1 MAENKV
7 QFGLKNCYYSKIT
20 ETGGTFTY
28 GTPVAIPGGVNLNL
42 DAAGDVTR
50 FYADNIV
57 YYMTQANNGYEGT
70 AEFARIPDSMYTD
83 IFGLTVGGTSK
94 VLTEAANVEA
104 AHFALLFQID
114 GDANEDLHV
123 LYNCVP
129 TRPAISSGTIQATKE
144 PVTASI
150 SISAIPRPE
159 DGKIRARTT
168 DTTPTATKTSWFT
181 TVFVE
186 A

>member
-1 MAENKV
+1 MENKV
-7 QFGLKNCYYSKIT
+7 QFGLKNCYYAKIT

-42 DAAGDVTR
+42 DASGDVTR

-57 YYMTQANNGYEGT
+57 YYMTQANNGYEGS
-70 AEFARIPDSMYTD
+70 AEFARIPDAMYKD
-83 IFGLTVGGTSK
+83 IFGLTEGGTSK
-94 VLTEAANVEA
+94 VLTETADIEA

-114 GDANEDLHV
+114 GDADETLHV
-123 LYNCVP
+123 LYNCVG
-129 TRPAISSGTIQATKE
+129 TRPAIASGTIQATKE
-144 PVTASI
+144 PVTASMN
-150 SISAIPRPE
+150 ISAIPRPE

-168 DTTPTATKTSWFT
+168 DTTPTATKTGWFSQ
-181 TVFVE
+181 VFVE

>member
-7 QFGLKNCYYSKIT
+7 QFGLKNVYYAKATIT
-20 ETGGTFTY
+20 GSTVTY

-42 DAAGDVTR
+42 AAQGEISR

-57 YYMTQANNGYEGT
+57 YYMTQSNQGYEGDV
-70 AEFARIPDSMYTD
+70 EVARIPDSMFQD
-83 IFGLTVGGTSK
+83 IFGQSLGSTSK
-94 VLTEAANVEA
+94 VLTEVADVEC

-114 GDANEDLHV
+114 GDQQNDLHV

-129 TRPAISSGTIQATKE
+129 TRPAVASGTIQATKE
-144 PVTASI
+144 PVTASFTV
-150 SISAIPRPE
+150 SAIPRP

-168 DTTPTATKTSWFT
+168 DTTPTATKTGWFS
-181 TVFVE
+181 TVYVE
-186 A
+186 GA

>member
-7 QFGLKNCYYSKIT
+7 QFGLKNCYYAKIT

-42 DAAGDVTR
+42 EASGDVTR

-70 AEFARIPDSMYTD
+70 AEFARIPDSMFKD
-83 IFGLTVGGTSK
+83 IFGLTEGGTSK

-114 GDANEDLHV
+114 GDANDDLHV

-129 TRPAISSGTIQATKE
+129 TRPAIASGTIQATKE
-144 PVTASI
+144 PVTASVQ
-150 SISAIPRPE
+150 ISAIPRPE

-168 DTTPTATKTSWFT
+168 DTTPTATRTGWFSS
-181 TVFVE
+181 VFVE

>member
-1 MAENKV
+1 MENKV
-7 QFGLKNCYYSKIT
+7 QFGLKNVYYAKIT
-20 ETGGTFTY
+20 ETNGTITY

-42 DAAGDVTR
+42 SAAGEITR

-57 YYMTQANNGYEGT
+57 YWMTQSNQGYEGDV
-70 AEFARIPDSMYTD
+70 EVARIPDAMFKD
-83 IFGLTVGGTSK
+83 IFGLTEGGTSK
-94 VLTEAANVEA
+94 VLTENANVEL

-114 GDANEDLHV
+114 GDKQEDLHA

-129 TRPAISSGTIQATKE
+129 TRPAIASGTIQATKE
-144 PVTASI
+144 PVTASFA
-150 SISAIPRPE
+150 ISAIPRPE

-168 DTTPTATKTSWFT
+168 DTTPTATKSGWFSS
-181 TVFVE
+181 VFVE